1 PQSIPGFD
9 CIEVLIIDDGSSD
22 ETVAVARRLGV
33 DHIVRHRRNLGLA
46 QAFQTG
52 LDTALALGADIIVNT
67 DGDNQYSAKEIPR
80 LVQPICDG
88 EADIVIGD
96 RQPADIGHFSPLK
109 RWLQQLGSL
118 TVRSISGT
126 DVPDA
131 ASGFRAYSREAAL
144 RLNVLSRFSYTL
156 ETIIQAGKL
165 GLVITSV
172 PVSTN
177 PPSRPS

>member
-1 PQSIPGFD
+1 EEKTGFLVKLIIQIPCYNEAETLPSALAHLPQSIPGFD

-96 RQPADIGHFSPLK
+96 RQP
-109 RWLQQLGSL
+109 
-118 TVRSISGT
+118 
-126 DVPDA
+126 
-131 ASGFRAYSREAAL
+131 
-144 RLNVLSRFSYTL
+144 
-156 ETIIQAGKL
+156 
-165 GLVITSV
+165 
-172 PVSTN
+172 
-177 PPSRPS
+177 